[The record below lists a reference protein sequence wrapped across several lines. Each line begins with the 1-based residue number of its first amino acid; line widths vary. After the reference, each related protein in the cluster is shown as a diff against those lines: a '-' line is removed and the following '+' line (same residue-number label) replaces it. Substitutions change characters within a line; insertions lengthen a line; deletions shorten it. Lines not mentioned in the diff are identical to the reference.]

1 MAADSLRPHPRHGV
15 QNPARSSLSAFPGPL
30 SSFTPQQ
37 IELPAHQ
44 FRALPCGV
52 FPSMPLIVWHAK
64 PGVFPPFSPSSD
76 FCLSEAN
83 SCRRAVW
90 TGLSVAPCGQASA
103 WLLSGPCIPCGVVAR
118 ERIQS
123 LTGPQRGL
131 SGSTAWSDSLR
142 WQGPVPG
149 LEHQNSKTRWPYPL
163 RRPIAF
169 PNRSQFSVPN

>member
-1 MAADSLRPHPRHGV
+1 MACKTLRA
-15 QNPARSSLSAFPGPL
+15 PACLPFLALLAPLRLSRLNCLRTSRVLRLA
-30 SSFTPQQ
+30 
-37 IELPAHQ
+37 

-52 FPSMPLIVWHAK
+52 LPSMPLIVWHAK

-90 TGLSVAPCGQASA
+90 TGLGVAPCGQASA

-131 SGSTAWSDSLR
+131 SGSTVWSDSLR

-149 LEHQNSKTRWPYPL
+149 LEHQDSKTRWPYPL